1 MSLTPQPDPRHMLV
15 EARRALR
22 QGERSSA
29 RRLAAEAARL
39 QPELEEAWLILA
51 ALAEPQASIQYINR
65 ALQINP
71 ASQQARKAMH
81 WAVARLR
88 HQAIRSPQPQ
98 SHPAADEVA
107 SGKTLP
113 VRIRQIQPKT
123 PEATQ
128 PVRVSAQQAAQTAPS
143 SVPPNLLSILQS
155 LPGGLYISLLSVLM
169 VVCLG
174 ALLWLVLPDLQTAF
188 AESPS
193 AARPVG
199 ALFKPSLTPTF
210 TATFTPTATATT
222 TPTETAT
229 PTPTDT
235 PTPTPTDTP
244 QPTATPLIVSG
255 GMEVEVAEDE
265 PWIDVDLSD
274 QMVYAYVGRELVNS
288 FLVSTGTWRT
298 PTVTGQYRIYVKY
311 RYTDMAGPGYY
322 LPNVPYT
329 MYFYKGYGLHGTYW
343 HNNFGTPM
351 SHGCI
356 NLRTEDA
363 AWLFDFASVGTLVN
377 IHD

>member
-1 MSLTPQPDPRHMLV
+1 MRMEQQPDPRQILAQ
-15 EARRALR
+15 ARRALR
-22 QGERSSA
+22 EGERSAA

-39 QPELEEAWLILA
+39 QPNLEEAWLILA
-51 ALAEPQASIQYINR
+51 ALAEPHASIQYLNR

-71 ASQQARKAMH
+71 ASQRARRGMH
-81 WAVARLR
+81 WAVQRLR
-88 HQAIRSPQPQ
+88 NQP
-98 SHPAADEVA
+98 PAGPFSTASTAEDVA
-107 SGKTLP
+107 GGKTLP
-113 VRIRQIQPKT
+113 VRIHRIQARSA
-123 PEATQ
+123 EDTQ
-128 PVRVSAQQAAQTAPS
+128 PLRPSAPAAPQVVSSPISKTVAS
-143 SVPPNLLSILQS
+143 RNIPPLVWV
-155 LPGGLYISLLSVLM
+155 SLLSVTM
-169 VVCLG
+169 VVCLA
-174 ALLWLVLPDLQTAF
+174 ALLWLILPGLQTAL

-193 AARPVG
+193 VARPVG

-210 TATFTPTATATT
+210 TATFTPTATSTA
-222 TPTETAT
+222 TPTDTPT

-244 QPTATPLIVSG
+244 LPTATPLLISG
-255 GMEVEVAEDE
+255 GMEVEVAENE

>member
-1 MSLTPQPDPRHMLV
+1 MKMEQQPDPRQLLG

-22 QGERSSA
+22 QGDRSAA

-39 QPELEEAWLILA
+39 QPNLEEAWLILA
-51 ALAEPQASIQYINR
+51 ALAEPQASIQYLTR

-71 ASQQARKAMH
+71 ASQRARRGMH
-81 WAVARLR
+81 WAVQRLR
-88 HQAIRSPQPQ
+88 HQ
-98 SHPAADEVA
+98 PARMRPPSTSSTDLFAN
-107 SGKTLP
+107 GQTQP
-113 VRIRQIQPKT
+113 VRIQRIQTIPA
-123 PEATQ
+123 EATQ
-128 PVRVSAQQAAQTAPS
+128 PVRLSGAAPS
-143 SVPPNLLSILQS
+143 QAVTSSAPKAAIFGSIPSVVWV
-155 LPGGLYISLLSVLM
+155 SLLSVLM
-169 VVCLG
+169 VICLA
-174 ALLWLVLPDLQTAF
+174 ALLWLVLPDLQTAL

-193 AARPVG
+193 VARPVG

-210 TATFTPTATATT
+210 TATFTPTATATA
-222 TPTETAT
+222 TPTETPT

>member
-1 MSLTPQPDPRHMLV
+1 MSLEQQPDPRQILA

-22 QGERSSA
+22 QGDRVTA
-29 RRLAAEAARL
+29 RRLAAETTRL
-39 QPELEEAWLILA
+39 QPDLEEAWLILA
-51 ALAEPQASIQYINR
+51 GLSEPRASIQYLNR

-71 ASQQARKAMH
+71 ASQHARQGMH
-81 WAVARLR
+81 WAVERLR
-88 HQAIRSPQPQ
+88 RQTSAASALKTQPSP
-98 SHPAADEVA
+98 AEVS

-113 VRIRQIQPKT
+113 VSIRAIQQKSA
-123 PEATQ
+123 EATQ
-128 PVRVSAQQAAQTAPS
+128 PVRLPPRQTAHSAPPSAAQNLTAALQTLPS
-143 SVPPNLLSILQS
+143 P
-155 LPGGLYISLLSVLM
+155 LYISLLTLLM

-193 AARPVG
+193 SPRPVG

-210 TATFTPTATATT
+210 TATFTA
-222 TPTETAT
+222 TPTSTVTSTAT
-229 PTPTDT
+229 PTPTPTET

-244 QPTATPLIVSG
+244 EPTATPLIISG
-255 GMEVEVAEDE
+255 GMPVEVAEDE
-265 PWIDVDLSD
+265 PWIDVNLSE
-274 QMVYAYVGRELVNS
+274 QMVYAYVGRQLVNS

-363 AWLFDFASVGTLVN
+363 EWLFDFASVGTLVN
-377 IHD
+377 IHY

>member
-1 MSLTPQPDPRHMLV
+1 MRMEQQPDPRQVLA

-22 QGERSSA
+22 QGERSTA
-29 RRLAAEAARL
+29 RRLAAEAAKA
-39 QPELEEAWLILA
+39 QPDLEEAWLILA
-51 ALAEPQASIQYINR
+51 ALAEPHASIQYLNR

-71 ASQQARKAMH
+71 TSQRARRGMH
-81 WAVARLR
+81 WAIQRLR
-88 HQAIRSPQPQ
+88 HQ
-98 SHPAADEVA
+98 PAAAPPQLPSTANDVA

-113 VRIRQIQPKT
+113 VRIRRIQAVAA
-123 PEATQ
+123 EDTQ
-128 PVRVSAQQAAQTAPS
+128 PLRLPASARPPAVTPPTVKAAA
-143 SVPPNLLSILQS
+143 SIFRSIPTLAW
-155 LPGGLYISLLSVLM
+155 ISLLSAI
-169 VVCLG
+169 VVICV
-174 ALLWLVLPDLQTAF
+174 AILLWLVLPDLQTAL

-210 TATFTPTATATT
+210 TATFTPTATATA
-222 TPTETAT
+222 TPTETST

-244 QPTATPLIVSG
+244 QPTATPLLISG

-322 LPNVPYT
+322 LPDVPYT